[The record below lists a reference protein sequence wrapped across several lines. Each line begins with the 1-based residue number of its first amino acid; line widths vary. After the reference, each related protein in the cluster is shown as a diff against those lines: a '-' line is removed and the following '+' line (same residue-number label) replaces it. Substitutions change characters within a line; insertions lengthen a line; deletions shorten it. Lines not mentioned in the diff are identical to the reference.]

1 MPWLK
6 PTSACLLI
14 LAALALGLALH
25 SLPAFEPPSETA
37 AGKPSEDAKV
47 VAHGK
52 ELFMERCAKC
62 HGERGDWPL
71 KTGLPLNE
79 RKLTREVIERNVA
92 GRFKS
97 APADDK
103 RAVTLYIETLLK
115 K

>member
-1 MPWLK
+1 MRNRFC
-6 PTSACLLI
+6 SLL
-14 LAALALGLALH
+14 LGLLGLGLASVL
-25 SLPAFEPPSETA
+25 AVEPPSESA
-37 AGKPSEDAKV
+37 AGKPSEEAKV
-47 VAHGK
+47 VARGK

-79 RKLTREVIERNVA
+79 RPLTREVIERNVA

-103 RAVTLYIETLLK
+103 RAVTLYIETQLK

>member
-1 MPWLK
+1 MPRLK
-6 PTSACLLI
+6 PTRAGLSL

-25 SLPAFEPPSETA
+25 SAPAFEPPSEAA
-37 AGKPSEDAKV
+37 AGKPSENPKV
-47 VAHGK
+47 LARGK

-71 KTGLPLNE
+71 KNGPPLNE

-92 GRFKS
+92 GRFRS

-103 RAVTLYIETLLK
+103 RAVTLYIETLLQK
-115 K
+115 